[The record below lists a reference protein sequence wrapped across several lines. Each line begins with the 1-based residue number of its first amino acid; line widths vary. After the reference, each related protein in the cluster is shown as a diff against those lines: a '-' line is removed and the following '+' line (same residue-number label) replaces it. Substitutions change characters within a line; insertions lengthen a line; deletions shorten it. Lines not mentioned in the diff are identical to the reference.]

1 MSLTPAEAHGIA
13 FSRPSIGMRGYD
25 EDEVDAFLD
34 LVEAELARLIA
45 DNDDLR
51 SRVGQL
57 VQQQGATQGETGS
70 APRPQEP
77 PPLVA
82 TSLPPMLDQ
91 AAPEGD
97 HHAHAAKV
105 LGLAQ
110 EMADRLTSEANTEA
124 ERMLSQARAQA
135 DQLLADAKA
144 KIDDLVIE
152 ARTRAETLHS
162 DAHASAET
170 LERESRDKVTSLER
184 EAARQHSEAL
194 AALSQEKNTLEDKI
208 DQLRTQEREYCTH
221 LKTYLTTQFHQLDED
236 KLLHQQA
243 QYQYPTDQASH
254 QLDQAHTPEIGS
266 P

>member
-1 MSLTPAEAHGIA
+1 MSLTPAEVHDVA
-13 FSRPSIGMRGYD
+13 FSKPPIGMQGYH

-51 SRVGQL
+51 SRAEQL
-57 VQQQGATQGETGS
+57 VEQQSATQGETGS
-70 APRPQEP
+70 APRRPQP

-110 EMADRLTSEANTEA
+110 EMADRLTGEANTEA

-135 DQLLADAKA
+135 DQLLCDAKA
-144 KIDDLVIE
+144 KIDDLITE
-152 ARTRAETLHS
+152 ARTRAETLIS
-162 DAHASAET
+162 NARTRAET
-170 LERESRDKVTSLER
+170 QERESRDRVTSLQR
-184 EAARQHSEAL
+184 QTARQHSEAIV
-194 AALSQEKNTLEDKI
+194 ALSQEKNTLEDKI
-208 DQLRTQEREYCTH
+208 DQLRTQEREYRTH
-221 LKTYLTTQFHQLDED
+221 LETYLTQLHQLHED
-236 KLLHQQA
+236 KPLHQQP
-243 QYQYPTDQASH
+243 QYQYPTDQASQH
-254 QLDQAHTPEIGS
+254 SNQAHTPEIGS